1 MSEKEARTSRRG
13 QVESEPLGEGRLDDC
28 VGGRDHDKWCTVTP
42 VNIGGHKA
50 GGG

>member
-13 QVESEPLGEGRLDDC
+13 QVENEPLGEGWLDDC
-28 VGGRDHDKWCTVTP
+28 VGGRDHDKWCTVMP